1 MGLIRLAPTSERND
15 LVRRSIIGIILAGAI
30 AAVSCSGRSNPATTP
45 TAPTTPVSSVSDG
58 TWRGLTIAPEDRC
71 SPYDADDY
79 SYPQSV
85 EDDIVSSL
93 GGVYSPYTCESFDS
107 DTETDIEHIIARS
120 EAHDSGLCSAD
131 AGTRTQFARDLLNL
145 TLASP
150 SLNRSQKSDKD
161 AAEWMPERNQC
172 WFAQTIVDVRLKYGL
187 TIDQTEAD
195 AIDRMLA
202 GCASTAI
209 SCN

>member
-1 MGLIRLAPTSERND
+1 M
-15 LVRRSIIGIILAGAI
+15 RRSILATLLAGAI

-45 TAPTTPVSSVSDG
+45 TAPTTPVTSVPDG

-85 EDDIVSSL
+85 EADIVREL
-93 GGVYSPYTCESFDS
+93 GGIFSPYTCESFES

-131 AGTRTQFARDLLNL
+131 NVTRRDFARDLDNL

-150 SLNRSQKSDKD
+150 SLNRQQKSDKD
-161 AAEWMPERNQC
+161 AAAWMPNQNRC
-172 WFAQTIVDVRLKYGL
+172 WFAQTVVDVRLKYGL
-187 TIDQTEAD
+187 TIDQVEAD
-195 AIDRMLA
+195 ALDAVLA
-202 GCASTAI
+202 GCSSFAI
-209 SCN
+209 SCSITQF